1 MESLGQRL
9 WSFHIGLLKRQKQVI
24 FFKWSSCSTGQ
35 SLCAAHC
42 VHPALPC
49 PAQRGVQQHG
59 TPASLQPLLSLSATS
74 TGNLF
79 SPPRNFSSYRGTF
92 IHRPS
97 THTALWTS
105 RFPAPPTGPSSAPA
119 LGGLAPAT
127 LSCPSLPGRRPLCLP
142 AAGEDVFSFQNEE
155 RRVGMRSDYNT
166 SKHFPFCK
174 NAGVRTCVL
183 GCGLLRESEPRVW
196 TLRRRSA
203 GGCAL
208 QRAGASPPSV

>member
-1 MESLGQRL
+1 MELL
-9 WSFHIGLLKRQKQVI
+9 FHRSKP
-24 FFKWSSCSTGQ
+24 
-35 SLCAAHC
+35 LCC
-42 VHPALPC
+42 PLRPPC
-49 PAQRGVQQHG
+49 PAQPSEAYSSMAH
-59 TPASLQPLLSLSATS
+59 QPPSSRCSPCQL
-74 TGNLF
+74 
-79 SPPRNFSSYRGTF
+79 PPRETSFLHPEIHFFSSYRGTF

-155 RRVGMRSDYNT
+155 RRVGMRLDCNT